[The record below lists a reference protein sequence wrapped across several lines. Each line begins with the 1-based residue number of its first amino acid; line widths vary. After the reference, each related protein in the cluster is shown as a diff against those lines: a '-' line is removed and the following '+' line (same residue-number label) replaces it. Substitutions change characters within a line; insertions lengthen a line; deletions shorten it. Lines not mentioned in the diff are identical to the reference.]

1 MFEQAVE
8 HQSKAL
14 AAVGTNREY
23 SNSLRDHYYFLASAA
38 YRQEDHAAVAQAAAG
53 LLQSRPDVADDALRA
68 SRYLGFCILL
78 VEQDAALAD
87 ADRQALKQ
95 SYGDTSMEYMR
106 EALRRG
112 LTDVKKVKAGESA
125 VPMRARRDFRE
136 LVQNMYRVE
145 NALEG
150 EKLRVRHVSAGTTT
164 TQSMIMFSA
173 DQWSGDKQLYWL
185 DAGPGD
191 RLDLEF
197 EVSDAGSYN
206 LEMVLTKA
214 PDYGVVQLLVDESKL
229 GEPLDLYVARTVKT
243 TDVLNYNGLPL
254 AAGPHVLSIEIVGA
268 NPAAIQA
275 FMFGLDYI
283 RLRPSAG
290 GP

>member
-1 MFEQAVE
+1 
-8 HQSKAL
+8 
-14 AAVGTNREY
+14 
-23 SNSLRDHYYFLASAA
+23 
-38 YRQEDHAAVAQAAAG
+38 
-53 LLQSRPDVADDALRA
+53 
-68 SRYLGFCILL
+68 
-78 VEQDAALAD
+78 
-87 ADRQALKQ
+87 
-95 SYGDTSMEYMR
+95 
-106 EALRRG
+106 
-112 LTDVKKVKAGESA
+112 
-125 VPMRARRDFRE
+125 MRARRDFRE

-283 RLRPSAG
+283 RLLPSAG